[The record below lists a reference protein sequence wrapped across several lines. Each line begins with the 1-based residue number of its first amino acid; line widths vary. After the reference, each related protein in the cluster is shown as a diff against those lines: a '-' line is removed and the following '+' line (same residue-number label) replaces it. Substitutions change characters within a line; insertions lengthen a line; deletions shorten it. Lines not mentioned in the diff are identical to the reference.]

1 MLSAEFRITMNLRRI
16 KAVAKKELLHV
27 MRDPRSLGMGIA
39 IPLLLLFLFGYAL
52 TLDVD
57 RVPLIVWDQS
67 GTSVSRDF
75 LSRFTGSRYFSL
87 RRQTDNYRD
96 IEKAI
101 DSREALIALIIPTD
115 FSRRVESGRTASVQA
130 ILDGSDP
137 NTATFALGYAE
148 NVVSGFSRDMVLKQI
163 RLQSGLEP
171 RLGRLDVRPR
181 VWFNTDMVSRNY
193 IFPGLIAVIMM
204 IIAALLTSLT
214 IAREGETGTMEQL
227 ISTPLTGPEL
237 IAGKLAPYFAI
248 GILDLILSVLVG
260 QFVFDIPLR
269 GSLWLLFPLSVIFL
283 VGVLSLGILISIV
296 AKSQLVA
303 SQVAL
308 VATMLPAFLL
318 SGFIFP
324 IDNMPATIRAIT
336 HIIPARY
343 YVSILRDI
351 YLKDAGLD
359 VMAGEAA
366 LLIVFAVLVL
376 TLCIRLFRKR
386 IE

>member
-1 MLSAEFRITMNLRRI
+1 MNIRRI
-16 KAVAKKELLHV
+16 KAVANKEFLHII
-27 MRDPRSLGMGIA
+27 RDPRSLGMGIA

-67 GTSVSRDF
+67 GTEVSREF
-75 LSRFTGSRYFSL
+75 ISRFSGSRYFSL
-87 RRQTDNYRD
+87 RRHTDSYRD
-96 IEKAI
+96 IERAI
-101 DSREALIALIIPTD
+101 DSRDALIAIIIPTD
-115 FSRRVESGRTASVQA
+115 FSRRIEAGRNVPVQA

-137 NTATFALGYAE
+137 NTATYALGYAE
-148 NVVSGFSRDMVLKQI
+148 SVVSGFSRDIVLKQL
-163 RLQSGLEP
+163 RLRGGAEP
-171 RLGRLDVRPR
+171 RLARLDVRPR
-181 VWFNTDMVSRNY
+181 VWFNTDLVSKNY
-193 IFPGLIAVIMM
+193 LFPGLIAVIMM

-214 IAREGETGTMEQL
+214 VAREWETGTMEQL

-248 GILDLILSVLVG
+248 GMLDLFLSVLVG
-260 QFVFDIPLR
+260 EFIFDIPLR
-269 GSLWLLFPLSVIFL
+269 GSLWLLVLLSAVFL
-283 VGVLSLGILISIV
+283 IGALSLGMLISIV
-296 AKSQLVA
+296 AKNQLVA

-324 IDNMPATIRAIT
+324 IDNMPAPIRVIT
-336 HIIPARY
+336 HIVTARY
-343 YVSILRDI
+343 FVSILRGI
-351 YLKDAGLD
+351 YLKDVGLG

-376 TLCIRLFRKR
+376 AVSIRKFRKR

>member
-1 MLSAEFRITMNLRRI
+1 MNLRRI
-16 KAVAKKELLHV
+16 TAVSKKEFLHIV
-27 MRDPRSLGMGIA
+27 RDPRSLGMGIA
-39 IPLLLLFLFGYAL
+39 IPMLLLFLFGYAL

-67 GTSVSRDF
+67 NTQVSRDL

-87 RRQTDNYRD
+87 RRSVDNYRE
-96 IEKAI
+96 IERAI
-101 DSREALIALIIPTD
+101 DSREALIALIIPSD
-115 FSRRVESGRTASVQA
+115 FARRIESGRDASAQA
-130 ILDGSDP
+130 VLDGSDP
-137 NTATFALGYAE
+137 NTATYALGYADS
-148 NVVSGFSRDMVLKQI
+148 VVSGFSRDVELRRI
-163 RLQSGLEP
+163 RLRTGNEP
-171 RLGRLDVRPR
+171 RFALLDVRPR
-181 VWFNTDMVSRNY
+181 VWFNADMISRNY

-214 IAREGETGTMEQL
+214 VAREWETGTMEQL

-248 GILDLILSVLVG
+248 GLLDLVLSVLVG

-269 GSLWLLFPLSVIFL
+269 GSLWLLFSLSLIFMA
-283 VGVLSLGILISIV
+283 GALSLGMLISIA

-318 SGFIFP
+318 SDFIFP
-324 IDNMPATIRAIT
+324 IDNMPVFIRIIT
-336 HIIPARY
+336 YAVPARY
-343 YVSILRDI
+343 FVSILRGI
-351 YLKDAGLD
+351 YLKGVGLG

-366 LLIVFAVLVL
+366 LLVAFAVLVL
-376 TLCIRLFRKR
+376 GLSVRKFRKK